1 MKYFLLFPD
10 SPSPDIRRDTLTQL
24 SIEISELMELEQD
37 NKWLLLTMVEIR
49 HALRSFEDIP
59 GLLDRLRTIDPI
71 RKGYYDDLR

>member
-1 MKYFLLFPD
+1 MKYLLLFPD